1 MSERPPKENPETFAL
16 RAKPRAV
23 TRLNRR
29 SLALIIGAAGLVAL
43 GACLWAF
50 RARERVVAPVPG
62 SDMGSMP
69 SVTRAEGLERL
80 PHDYDGWR
88 PIPKLGPPAGEFGR
102 PVLHEEQLAGLDPTG
117 PNAFRP
123 NPEEDAERVARL
135 RLQDEAAAAAKAQ
148 VFFQIS
154 HTSNVSTAIESTRPP
169 GAPIDVAAPPA
180 AAAPAPSPIDE
191 NSDRDQQHKQGFVGQ
206 KPDPKIYATGL
217 LQQPRSPY
225 ELMAG
230 TVIAAAL
237 VTGINSDLPGQT
249 IATVTQNVYDTVTG
263 NFLLVPQGSKM
274 LGQYDSQVAYGQRR
288 VLLVWTRL
296 IMPDGSSITLDRLQ
310 GEDPAGYAGLED
322 KVDSHWGR
330 VFAGAA
336 LSTLLGVNSQLV
348 AQDQSVNSGS
358 VTVAIRQSSQDS
370 VNQVGQ
376 QWTRKNLN
384 VQPTLTVRPGFPL
397 RVIVNKDLILRPYA
411 QTQAPETAS

>member
-1 MSERPPKENPETFAL
+1 VSDRLPKENPEALAL

-29 SLALIIGAAGLVAL
+29 ALVVIMGAAGLVAL

-50 RARERVVAPVPG
+50 RARERVIAPVSG
-62 SDMGSMP
+62 SDMRSAP
-69 SVTRAEGLERL
+69 SVTRAEGLETL

-88 PIPKLGPPAGEFGR
+88 PIPKLGPPAGELGR
-102 PVLHEEQLAGLDPTG
+102 PVLHEEQLAGLDQSG
-117 PNAFRP
+117 PNAFHP

-135 RLQDEAAAAAKAQ
+135 RLQDEAAAAEKAQ
-148 VFFQIS
+148 VFFHIS
-154 HTSNVSTAIESTRPP
+154 HTGNAPTAIEATRSQETPND
-169 GAPIDVAAPPA
+169 GTVLPIAAAPPTG
-180 AAAPAPSPIDE
+180 STD
-191 NSDRDQQHKQGFVGQ
+191 NTSDRDQQHKQGFVGQ
-206 KPDPKIYATGL
+206 QSDPKIYATGL

-230 TVIAAAL
+230 TVIAGAL
-237 VTGINSDLPGQT
+237 MTGINSDLPGQT

-310 GEDPAGYAGLED
+310 GVDPAGNAGLED

-348 AQDQSVNSGS
+348 SQDQSVNSGS

-397 RVIVNKDLILRPYA
+397 RIIVNKDLILRPYA
-411 QTQAPETAS
+411 QAQAPETAS

>member
-1 MSERPPKENPETFAL
+1 MSEHLPKENPETLAL
-16 RAKPRAV
+16 RARPKPV

-29 SLALIIGAAGLVAL
+29 SLVVIIGVAALIAL

-50 RARERVVAPVPG
+50 RVREPAVPG
-62 SDMGSMP
+62 TGNDMRSTP
-69 SVTRAEGLERL
+69 SVTRAKGLDRL

-88 PIPKLGPPAGEFGR
+88 PIPKLGPPAGELGR
-102 PVLHEEQLAGLDPTG
+102 PVLHEEQLAGLDPSG

-135 RLQDEAAAAAKAQ
+135 RLQDEAEAAAKAQ

-154 HTSNVSTAIESTRPP
+154 RTGSASTSADAIHQP
-169 GAPIDVAAPPA
+169 GVVNDLAILPTT
-180 AAAPAPSPIDE
+180 AAPATGSTDE
-191 NSDRDQQHKQGFVGQ
+191 TSVRDQQQKEGFVAQ
-206 KPDPKIYATGL
+206 KSDPKIYATGL

-225 ELMAG
+225 QLMAG
-230 TVIAAAL
+230 TIIAAAL
-237 VTGINSDLPGQT
+237 VTGINSDLPGQV

-263 NFLLVPQGSKM
+263 NFLLIPQGSRI

-310 GEDPAGYAGLED
+310 GVDPAGYAGLED

-330 VFAGAA
+330 IFAGAA
-336 LSTLLGVNSQLV
+336 LSTLLGVNAQLV

-397 RVIVNKDLILRPYA
+397 RIIVNKDLILRPYG
-411 QTQAPETAS
+411 QTHE